1 MRRNEALE
9 HLIQPFVPFLANPA
23 TTEIVVNRPGEFGVE
38 ASGQWSWHT
47 EESLTFDRLDAIGVL
62 TAYRSSRE
70 FNPSNPEVATTLP
83 GGERL
88 QACRAPATV
97 PETISLTIRKPT
109 RRKVSLDD
117 DDVGPLLDGTNAGPA
132 GRTKA
137 DADLLKL
144 YHAQDWRGFY
154 RLAMRAKKTI
164 GVCGKV
170 ATGKTTFLRRLL
182 AEIPETDRVVTVED
196 TAEFGDAGPGNLVNL
211 FYGDGRANLTAEQI
225 IKASLRMRMDWLIM
239 QEVRGPEAFGFIRAL
254 ASGHSG
260 ATSWHAE
267 EGEEF
272 DALELMIRQ
281 HEAGRAIP
289 DVRRYL
295 QTYIDVVVYCAKDAS
310 SYHTPRVWFKAVD
323 EAAA

>member
-1 MRRNEALE
+1 MRRNEVLD
-9 HLIQPFVPFLANPA
+9 HLIQPFMPFLAAPA
-23 TTEIVVNRPGEFGVE
+23 TTEVVVNRPGEFGVE
-38 ASGQWSWHT
+38 TNGRWSWHS
-47 EESLTFDRLDAIGVL
+47 ESSLTVDRLDAIGVL
-62 TAYRSSRE
+62 TAYRASRE
-70 FNPSNPEVATTLP
+70 FSPSHPEVATTLP

-88 QACRAPATV
+88 QACRAPATF
-97 PETISLTIRKPT
+97 PGIISLTIRKPT
-109 RRKVSLDD
+109 RHKVGLDD
-117 DDVGPLLDGTNAGPA
+117 GEVSSLIDGTNTAPT
-132 GRTKA
+132 GRAKA
-137 DADLLKL
+137 DIDLLEL
-144 YHAQDWRGFY
+144 YRAQDWRAFY
-154 RLAMRAKKTI
+154 RLAMHAKKTI

-196 TAEFGDAGPGNLVNL
+196 TAEFGDAGPGNRVNL
-211 FYGDGRANLTAEQI
+211 FYGDGRANLSAEQI

-267 EGEEF
+267 EGEEL

-281 HEAGRAIP
+281 HAAGRAIP

-295 QTYIDVVVYCAKDAS
+295 KTYIDVIVYCAKDEMG
-310 SYHTPRVWFKAVD
+310 YHTPRVWFKAAED
-323 EAAA
+323 AA

>member
-1 MRRNEALE
+1 MRRNEALD

-23 TTEIVVNRPGEFGVE
+23 TTEVVVNRPGEFGVE
-38 ASGQWSWHT
+38 TNGAWSWHS
-47 EESLTFDRLDAIGVL
+47 EPSLTLDRLDAIGVL
-62 TAYRSSRE
+62 TAYRASRE
-70 FNPSNPEVATTLP
+70 FTPSSPEVATTLP

-88 QACRAPATV
+88 QACRAPATFPDV
-97 PETISLTIRKPT
+97 ISLTIRKPT
-109 RRKVSLDD
+109 RRKVGLDD
-117 DDVGPLLDGTNAGPA
+117 DEVGSLLGGTNAAPA

-137 DADLLKL
+137 DAALLRL

-154 RLAMRAKKTI
+154 RLAMQAKKTI

-182 AEIPETDRVVTVED
+182 AEIQETDRVVTVED
-196 TAEFGDAGPGNLVNL
+196 TAEFGEAGPGNRVNL

-225 IKASLRMRMDWLIM
+225 IKASLRMRMDWLVM

-295 QTYIDVVVYCAKDAS
+295 KTYIDIVVYCAKDATG
-310 SYHTPRVWFKAVD
+310 YHTPRVWFKAA
-323 EAAA
+323 EATA

>member
-1 MRRNEALE
+1 MRRNEALD
-9 HLIQPFVPFLANPA
+9 HLIQPFMPFLADPA
-23 TTEIVVNRPGEFGVE
+23 TTEVVVNRPGEFGVE
-38 ASGQWSWHT
+38 TNGQWSWHS
-47 EESLTFDRLDAIGVL
+47 ESGLTADRLDAIGVL
-62 TAYRSSRE
+62 AAYRASRE
-70 FNPSNPEVATTLP
+70 FSPSHPEVATTLP

-88 QACRAPATV
+88 QACRAPATF
-97 PETISLTIRKPT
+97 PGIISLTIRKPT
-109 RRKVSLDD
+109 WQKVGLDD
-117 DDVGPLLDGTNAGPA
+117 DEVSSLIDGTNTAPA
-132 GRTKA
+132 GRAKA
-137 DADLLKL
+137 DVELLKL
-144 YHAQDWRGFY
+144 YHAQDWRAFY
-154 RLAMRAKKTI
+154 RLAMHAKKTI

-196 TAEFGDAGPGNLVNL
+196 TAEFGDAGPGNRVNL
-211 FYGDGRANLTAEQI
+211 FYGDGRANLSAEQI

-267 EGEEF
+267 EGEEL

-295 QTYIDVVVYCAKDAS
+295 KTYIDVIVYCAKDETG
-310 SYHTPRVWFKAVD
+310 YHTPRVWFKAAED
-323 EAAA
+323 AA

>member
-1 MRRNEALE
+1 MRRNEALD
-9 HLIQPFVPFLANPA
+9 HLIQPFMPFLANPA
-23 TTEIVVNRPGEFGVE
+23 TTEVVVNQPGEFGAE
-38 ASGQWSWHT
+38 TSGQWSWHS
-47 EESLTFDRLDAIGVL
+47 EPSLTVDRLDAIGVL
-62 TAYRSSRE
+62 TAYRASRE
-70 FNPSNPEVATTLP
+70 FSPSHPEVATTLP

-88 QACRAPATV
+88 QACRAPATF
-97 PETISLTIRKPT
+97 PGIISLTIRKPT
-109 RRKVSLDD
+109 RHKVGLDD
-117 DDVGPLLDGTNAGPA
+117 DEVSSLIDGTNGAPP
-132 GRTKA
+132 GRAKA
-137 DADLLKL
+137 DIELLKL
-144 YHAQDWRGFY
+144 YRAQDWRAFY
-154 RLAMRAKKTI
+154 RLAMHAKKTI
-164 GVCGKV
+164 AVCGKV

-196 TAEFGDAGPGNLVNL
+196 TAEFGDAGPGNRVNL
-211 FYGDGRANLTAEQI
+211 FYGDGRANLIAEQI

-295 QTYIDVVVYCAKDAS
+295 KTYIDVIVYCAKDETG
-310 SYHTPRVWFKAVD
+310 YHTPRVWFKVA
-323 EAAA
+323 ENAT

>member
-1 MRRNEALE
+1 MRRNAALE

-38 ASGQWSWHT
+38 TNGQWSWHH
-47 EESLTFDRLDAIGVL
+47 EPSLTFDCLDAIGVL
-62 TAYRSSRE
+62 TAYRASRE

-88 QACRAPATV
+88 QACRAPATF

-109 RRKVSLDD
+109 RRKVGLDD
-117 DDVGPLLDGTNAGPA
+117 DEVSSLLHRTNAAA
-132 GRTKA
+132 GRSNA
-137 DADLLKL
+137 DTELSKL

-196 TAEFGDAGPGNLVNL
+196 TAEFGDAGPGNRVNL

-295 QTYIDVVVYCAKDAS
+295 KTYIDVVVYCAKDAS
-310 SYHTPRVWFKAVD
+310 GYHTPRVWFKAVD
-323 EAAA
+323 EAA